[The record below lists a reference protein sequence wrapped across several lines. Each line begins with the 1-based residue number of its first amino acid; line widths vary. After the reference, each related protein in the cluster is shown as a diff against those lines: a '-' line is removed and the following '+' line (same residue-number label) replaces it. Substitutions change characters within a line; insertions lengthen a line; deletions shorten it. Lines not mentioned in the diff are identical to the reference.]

1 MDPKNI
7 DTVNLTVTG
16 AKADEPNVLV
26 KDDVI
31 IIVTQAFGPGGE
43 SLVGSSDVTFDGY
56 PAVTLKVRV
65 EGREALVHLSPFHGD
80 RRKVCEMEIADGTKC
95 ELLCPVS
102 GTPLD
107 DVDLVGEAGA
117 SYHAIYLTPRLSE
130 GEMVV
135 VSDVWGDYHSRIVD
149 NFELISE
156 WSVRDS
162 DDE

>member
-7 DTVNLTVTG
+7 DTENLTVTG
-16 AKADEPNVLV
+16 AKADDPSVLV

-31 IIVTQAFGPGGE
+31 IIVTQAFGPNGE
-43 SLVGSSDVTFDGY
+43 SLVGISDVTFDGY

-65 EGREALVHLSPFHGD
+65 EEREALVHLSPFHGD
-80 RRKVCEMEIADGTKC
+80 RRKVCEMEIAEGTKC
-95 ELLCPVS
+95 ELLCPAS

-107 DVDLVGEAGA
+107 TVEHVTKTDAD
-117 SYHAIYLTPRLSE
+117 YHAIYLTTRLNK

-135 VSDVWGDYHSRIVD
+135 VSDIWGDYHSRIVD
-149 NFELISE
+149 DYELISE

-162 DDE
+162 DE